1 MRRATALLVLV
12 LALAGCGGSKP
23 RLKPAVFA
31 SDATKVCRSA
41 QASSR
46 ALPRPVTP
54 GDVPVFL
61 RRAARVLTAAVKRL
75 EALRPPAR
83 LDASWSRQTK
93 LLDQQLKL
101 VVGLSKS
108 VKSRKGDAV
117 GAVQRVDGQLRSG
130 RRATD
135 AGWRVLGLQ
144 GCTAG

>member
-31 SDATKVCRSA
+31 SDATKVCRTT
-41 QASSR
+41 QARSR

-61 RRAARVLTAAVKRL
+61 RRAARVLTDAVKHL

-93 LLDQQLKL
+93 LLDQQLEL

-117 GAVQRVDGQLRSG
+117 GAVQRVDGQLRSA
-130 RRATD
+130 RSATD
-135 AGWRVLGLQ
+135 AGWRTLGLR